1 MEVMKRRIFIPRK
14 RTSPIHFRI
23 EDFDQRAQIPLESVL
38 TKILARLYRERR
50 SLTDEC
56 T

>member
-14 RTSPIHFRI
+14 QTSPLHFRI
-23 EDFDQRAQIPLESVL
+23 EDFDQRTQIPLESVL
-38 TKILARLYRERR
+38 TKILAPLYRERR
-50 SLTDEC
+50 PLTDEC

>member
-1 MEVMKRRIFIPRK
+1 MNIMKRRIFIPRK
-14 RTSPIHFRI
+14 RTTPIPCRI
-23 EDFDQRAQIPLESVL
+23 EDLDQRAQIPLESVL

-50 SLTDEC
+50 LLLDEH